1 LSHRFRFQPHA
12 QRAILGW
19 LVLHRPMSEKEAIA
33 DQDSLS
39 ESTFKGLEEWLE
51 GRCAEQIGTPE
62 DQTTVADF
70 VSVLSEDLA
79 RETDS
84 RVRNRMPHVTEAFQ
98 GLAAHVQRHV
108 EDYRQTPHDPVRRLD
123 KWAREVTVAD
133 YRDQP
138 DAAIRDGIAARI
150 AGIETVIIAV
160 KGVPVSASG
169 TWRVHGETTFRV
181 GGGPAWRIDVSLGV
195 ALDRG
200 SWHAASYL
208 LLHEYISHGA
218 QGPWGSSCVKPGPD
232 DLYAE
237 GWMDVVAHL
246 LHTIYLH
253 GGTGDDLSAAP
264 EDPGPR
270 TYAANGYH
278 HERCEVRLQ
287 GAAGRHHGARV
298 ARSLNHLLL
307 EGRAEPADEAFLR
320 LSLQLNASA
329 ASHLER
335 DLFVRG
341 VETAIEVDAPIK
353 DWVQRYRETG
363 SIEELTRPVL
373 DLVAGQTKGRT
384 AFDR

>member
-1 LSHRFRFQPHA
+1 
-12 QRAILGW
+12 
-19 LVLHRPMSEKEAIA
+19 MSDREAIA
-33 DQDSLS
+33 DRDSLS

-51 GRCAEQIGTPE
+51 GRCAEQIGTP
-62 DQTTVADF
+62 DDLTTVADF
-70 VSVLSEDLA
+70 VTVLSEDLA

-84 RVRNRMPHVTEAFQ
+84 RVRSRKPHVKEAFQ

-108 EDYRQTPHDPVRRLD
+108 EDYRQTPHDPVGRLD
-123 KWAREVTVAD
+123 EWTREVTVAS
-133 YRDQP
+133 YQDQP
-138 DAAIRDGIAARI
+138 DAAVREGIAARI

-169 TWRVHGETTFRV
+169 TWRVHGETTFRS
-181 GGGPAWRIDVSLGV
+181 GGGPAWRIELSLGV
-195 ALDRG
+195 ALDRR

-218 QGPWGSSCVKPGPD
+218 QGPWGSSCIKPRPD

-246 LHTIYLH
+246 LHGIYLY
-253 GGTGDDLSAAP
+253 GGTGEDLSAAP

-278 HERCEVRLQ
+278 HDRCEVRLQ
-287 GAAGRHHGARV
+287 GAAGRHTGARV
-298 ARSLNHLLL
+298 ARSLNDLLL
-307 EGRAEPADEAFLR
+307 DGRPEPADEAFLR

-329 ASHLER
+329 ASHDER

-341 VETAIEVDAPIK
+341 VQTAIELDAPIK
-353 DWVQRYRETG
+353 DWVQRCQDTG
-363 SIEELTRPVL
+363 SIGDLIRPVL
-373 DLVAGQTKGRT
+373 DLVARETKGRS